1 MRGRESSAD
10 ATTLAAGAETVE
22 SGDAAL
28 GELAWFGGLL
38 LGMARSDSSGY
49 EERVEG
55 GAESRLLGQV
65 IEPLLT
71 SRPPAVRRTSNAGGN

>member
-1 MRGRESSAD
+1 M
-10 ATTLAAGAETVE
+10 LAAGAETVE

-38 LGMARSDSSGY
+38 LGMMRSDSSGC
-49 EERVEG
+49 EERIEG
-55 GAESRLLGQV
+55 EAESRLLGQV

-71 SRPPAVRRTSNAGGN
+71 SRSPAVRRRNSNAGES